1 MEKLFRLKKE
11 AQPYFKDHLSEI
23 IIPVVAWKAIH
34 NVSESALEEVDRVT
48 VRLGAEW
55 KDADGVAIS
64 RFNQWKQEYGGS
76 STFNFTV
83 KVLNTEYNT
92 FTKLTS
98 KSVMDIFLAK
108 FKQAVEEVLEDVN
121 MVEEINK

>member
-34 NVSESALEEVDRVT
+34 NVSESALEEVDRVS
-48 VRLGAEW
+48 VKLGAEW
-55 KDADGVAIS
+55 KDVDGVMIS
-64 RFNQWKQEYGGS
+64 KLQEWKQEYGGS
-76 STFNFTV
+76 CIFNFTV
-83 KVLNTEYNT
+83 KTLNTEYNT
-92 FTKLTS
+92 FAKLTS

-108 FKQAVEEVLEDVN
+108 FKQAVEEVLEDIN